1 MKILALEKEVPG
13 VNDGQ
18 FTDDTL
24 KAEARKA
31 WELYQSGVLRE
42 LYFTADKD
50 EAVLVLKCESADE
63 ARRQLSELPLMRA
76 GVAGLPSDSACS
88 RIQDLSG
95 CLHESRS
102 CFFTDRQRRR
112 RIVFSTVSRAVCAT
126 AGAGVGFKESYDD
139 RHRSLRCPLPSS
151 LFLRL
156 RLRWSDHL
164 FRDRRQQPVLV
175 VVKIRL
181 QHPRIPLEVLEH
193 SVLPL

>member
-18 FTDDTL
+18 FTDDIL

-76 GVAGLPSDSACS
+76 GLIDFQV
-88 RIQDLSG
+88 
-95 CLHESRS
+95 
-102 CFFTDRQRRR
+102 
-112 RIVFSTVSRAVCAT
+112 
-126 AGAGVGFKESYDD
+126 
-139 RHRSLRCPLPSS
+139 
-151 LFLRL
+151 
-156 RLRWSDHL
+156 
-164 FRDRRQQPVLV
+164 
-175 VVKIRL
+175 
-181 QHPRIPLEVLEH
+181 IPLVAYPGFARLFAQK
-193 SVLPL
+193 P